1 MQLIQLEPDKEI
13 DCLGLFCPEP
23 IFRTRTALD
32 QMEKGEILKI
42 TADDPAA
49 EEDIKRLSKRL
60 GHEVLEITHDGDEV
74 TLYIKK

>member
-1 MQLIQLEPDKEI
+1 MESDKEI
-13 DCLGLFCPEP
+13 DCIGLFCPEP

-32 QMEKGEILKI
+32 ELEKGQVLKV

-49 EEDIKRLSKRL
+49 EEGLKRLAKRL
-60 GHEVLEITHDGDEV
+60 GYEVLDITHDGDEV

>member
-1 MQLIQLEPDKEI
+1 MIQLEPDKEI
-13 DCLGLFCPEP
+13 DCIGLFCPEP

-32 QMEKGEILKI
+32 ELEKGQVLKI

-49 EEDIKRLSKRL
+49 EEDLKRLAKRL
-60 GHEVLEITHDGDEV
+60 GYEVLDITHDGDEV